1 MRTRRSKLF
10 ISCILFFAMLAPN
23 FAVPGNAAMPEP
35 DLRLDEKVQSAFTK
49 GQDEY
54 DVIAFFKKAETSNLE
69 RALTSTSGIKD
80 REVLVHQYVGEL
92 RQTAATSQ
100 AKAVRLLESAKRQ
113 GKVKTYESAYIVN
126 ALHVIGTKE
135 AILELA
141 KDPNVE
147 TIRLNEK
154 IQLIEPVQS
163 EDIDPADP
171 NITWNVDM
179 LNSPGV
185 WKDFEIDGTGTT
197 VGIIDSG
204 VEFAHPA
211 LKSKWRGYDAVNDEI
226 VDPEKNW
233 FEAIPAYFI
242 EQSPIPA
249 DSSLSHGTH
258 VAGII
263 LGSEENGKNQIGVA
277 PGAKYIAARTFDS
290 TGNTDNFVLIRA
302 GEWMLAPGGDVNAR
316 PDVVNASWASS
327 AIIDDWYRDVVNA
340 WRAAGIVPVFAAGN
354 STGQDPSVGPYSIS
368 NPANYPESFAVGAV
382 DQNYRLGGFSKRGP
396 SLYDQDKEIKA
407 IKPEV
412 TAPGVGIYSSI
423 VGKGYAFKNGTS
435 MAAPHVAGTV
445 ALLRQANP
453 NLTVAEIEEII
464 ESTARPLTDEDA
476 PSSPNMS
483 YGHGVVDT
491 YAAVSK
497 VLGNGSVKV
506 EGHVVVEGE
515 DNTQPTLTVDIAQG
529 KFVHQLVP
537 VTIYAK
543 DENGVVDAKFE
554 YLTAGETEWKT
565 LPLTKV
571 YGVYKDVRYEG
582 TVPAADVAAGD
593 MKFRWS
599 VKDSTGNVTEGE
611 DLRDIKPALVPKD
624 GYTHDFE
631 TPVAGWLF
639 TEDFKQDELSQWS
652 MPGYIGARSG
662 TKVIGT
668 QPYQLWNLKKYTVS
682 TAEMPPINLSDTTQI
697 KPSVGYYLR
706 YLPSKDFKMVVEGS
720 TDYGKTW
727 TELRNYTDQAQYWVY
742 DQIDLSQFLGNAN
755 VQIRFRMEIGEST
768 ERGFFID
775 DIRLNVNENKKPLTP
790 TDFEVSQE
798 ARGPKLTW
806 NTPAE
811 DNRSYKIYRGLSKD
825 DMKLLHTFPAV
836 KNLSIVNREYIDANA
851 KTATRYFYKITAVD
865 HFGNESDPTLPLSIT
880 NQSVQTLYYSDFEK
894 DNGGL
899 KPIAMGE
906 LNVVDWEWGES
917 IHVAGNP
924 TKMWATNFEKGVTGG
939 AEYALELPEP
949 LDIPEDGAFIKFK
962 SLTDLYWNPDP
973 TQWSGQNF
981 VQVSEDNGN
990 TWNNLIGPEEMM
1002 AWEKQNLW
1010 FEFSADLTAYA
1021 GKPVKIR
1028 FYTETVPHANGNPSY
1043 PEQGWYLDDVE
1054 VAPYSN
1060 TIEGASLAVDLQP
1073 DVTNLKDFKNV
1084 SLEEQKAEVKN
1095 LKPQAEQALLPEN
1108 TIPLK
1113 GANVVIKETGLNT
1126 KSDDIGHFS
1135 LNLEASNRSYTMEVS
1150 KYGYHSQTK
1159 EITIKDG
1166 KPVALNFKMNMKQN
1180 GSVEG
1185 SVVNASGEGI
1195 ADAYVRLLEDSN
1207 VAIVQTGADGTFTL
1221 PEVLEGTYTLRAIAA
1236 GHTIVEETVV
1246 VEPNKAANAKLT
1258 LEEIETS
1265 PEWIIYDNGKKSD
1278 TLAFAVPGKG
1288 FAVKFKSL
1296 GTGRL
1301 SKTSMYFVDDWLDM
1315 WGTEIKV
1322 GVLKENP
1329 ETGAI
1334 YKVAEFE
1341 SHIIKQGQFN
1351 DIDLTKLGVEL
1362 EPNEVF
1368 YITTEQMYGGG
1379 NNPALGIDSFSPYS
1393 DNSFVWNGALEK
1405 LDGHEGYDTPGSLMI
1420 RAQIEYSD
1428 KITSSPSFVNL
1439 EPVSYTNKE
1448 TMTVRG
1454 TTLEDGIVKVYVND
1468 EMVKEIDVV
1477 AKAFSLPVSLKA
1489 GNNKVYATL
1498 TSESGSTSE
1507 PSMVHQIVLDQTA
1520 PTLKVSEPIH
1530 ESTVNSL
1537 ETLVK
1542 GTIADDN
1549 MDRVLVNGIKAD
1561 LKDGKFQM
1569 ETPLNPGVNEIV
1581 VDAFDLANNRTRKI
1595 IKVISTSPL
1604 PQLPVHNVR
1613 PEISVT
1619 LKGGES
1625 VKIHAESEAGA
1636 KATYTVSL
1644 PNEVAAIEGISLPE
1658 VEPGIYEAWWT
1669 APMDMAAENMVVNIH
1684 FKKGQTENKV
1694 TAPGRINVI
1703 NEELIKPNPAGEVT
1717 RVEGKNRFETAA
1729 LFSVKTYDKADTVVL
1744 ANGMSLADALFA
1756 GPLAL
1761 AHEAPVLLTKT
1772 DELPAETL
1780 QELKRLGA
1788 KKVIVIGGTQV
1799 VSDKLYKELSNS
1811 FDVRRLGGRDR
1822 YDTSRLIANEVLEME
1837 GSRSAFFVGPDRY
1850 ADAVAAGANVK
1861 LADFYGIA
1869 PIIMVKEG
1877 RIPQFNM
1884 VARGFVLGGKESI
1897 SESLY
1902 EAIYAKGYALER
1914 IEGTNRH
1921 DTAVKLAERFMGKRT
1936 EVLVANG
1943 HSAVDALVAGSYSAI
1958 NSVPLLTVLEKS
1970 VPTETEAYIKS
1981 AKVKHIVLAGG
1992 KLVISDSVR
2001 NYLLL
2006 TIK

>member
-163 EDIDPADP
+163 EDIDPANP

-316 PDVVNASWASS
+316 PDVVNASWSSS

-340 WRAAGIVPVFAAGN
+340 WRAAGIVPVFSAGN
-354 STGQDPSVGPYSIS
+354 STAQDPSVGPYSIA

-497 VLGNGSVKV
+497 VLGKGSVKV

-565 LPLTKV
+565 LPLTKA

-593 MKFRWS
+593 MKFRWT
-599 VKDSTGNVTEGE
+599 VKDSTGNVTQSE
-611 DLRDIKPALVPKD
+611 DLRNIKPSLVPKD

-668 QPYQLWNLKKYTVS
+668 QPSQLWNLKKYTVS
-682 TAEMPPINLSDTTQI
+682 TAEMPPINLSDTTQV

-727 TELRNYTDQAQYWVY
+727 TEVRNYTDIAQYWVY
-742 DQIDLSQFLGNAN
+742 DQIDLSQFLGNEN
-755 VQIRFRMEIGEST
+755 VQIRFSMEIGEST

-790 TDFEVSQE
+790 TDFEVSQG

-806 NTPAE
+806 NTSAE

-836 KNLSIVNREYIDANA
+836 KNLSVVNREYIDATA

-894 DNGGL
+894 DDGGL

-906 LNVVDWEWGES
+906 LNVVDWEWGDP
-917 IHVAGNP
+917 IHIAGNT
-924 TKMWATNFEKGVTGG
+924 TKMWGTNFEKGVTGG
-939 AEYALELPEP
+939 AEYALELPE
-949 LDIPEDGAFIKFK
+949 LEIPEDGAFMNFK
-962 SLTDLYWNPDP
+962 SLTHIFWSSDP
-973 TQWSGQNF
+973 NQWSAKNY
-981 VQVSEDNGN
+981 VQVSEDNGK
-990 TWNNLIGPEEMM
+990 TWNDLIGPETLMI
-1002 AWEKQNLW
+1002 WEKQKLW
-1010 FEFSADLTAYA
+1010 FEYSADLSEYK
-1021 GKPVKIR
+1021 GKTVKIR
-1028 FYTETVPHANGNPSY
+1028 FYSIIKNHANGNPDY
-1043 PEQGWYLDDVE
+1043 PEYGWYIDDVE
-1054 VAPYSN
+1054 VAPYTN
-1060 TIEGASLAVDLQP
+1060 TMEETALVLDLQP
-1073 DVTNLKDFKNV
+1073 DITSLKGFKNL
-1084 SLEEQKAEVKN
+1084 SLEEQTNKADN
-1095 LKPQAEQALLPEN
+1095 QKPQVTEALLPDN
-1108 TIPLK
+1108 TVPLK

-1126 KSDDIGHFS
+1126 KSNDIGHFS
-1135 LNLEASNRSYTMEVS
+1135 LNLVASNRSYTMEVS

-1166 KPVALNFKMNMKQN
+1166 KPVSLNFKMNMKVN
-1180 GSVEG
+1180 GSIEG
-1185 SVVNASGEGI
+1185 KVLNASGKGI
-1195 ADAYVRLLEDSN
+1195 PDAYVRLLEDSN
-1207 VAIVQTGADGTFTL
+1207 VPIVQTRADGSFTL

-1236 GHTIVEETVV
+1236 GHTIVEQSVTVKPNET
-1246 VEPNKAANAKLT
+1246 ANATLT
-1258 LEEIETS
+1258 LKEMETS
-1265 PEWIIYDNGKKSD
+1265 PEWIIYDNGKKTD
-1278 TLAFAVPGKG
+1278 TIAWKDPDKG
-1288 FAVKFKSL
+1288 FAVKFKAL
-1296 GTGRL
+1296 GSGRL
-1301 SKTSMYFVDDWLDM
+1301 SKTSMFFVDDWPGM

-1322 GVLKENP
+1322 GVLRENP
-1329 ETGAI
+1329 ITGAI
-1334 YKVAEFE
+1334 YRVADFE
-1341 SHIIKQGQFN
+1341 PYKIIPGQFN
-1351 DIDLTKLGVEL
+1351 EIDLTKLGIDL
-1362 EPNEVF
+1362 EPNEEF
-1368 YITTEQMYGGG
+1368 YIATEQMYGGS
-1379 NNPALGIDSFSPYS
+1379 NNPALGIDSFSPYG
-1393 DNSFVWNGALEK
+1393 DNSFVWKGSLEK
-1405 LDGHEGYDTPGSLMI
+1405 LDGHEGYDLRGSLMI
-1420 RAQIEYSD
+1420 RAQIEYSN

-1439 EPVSYTNKE
+1439 EPVTYTNNE
-1448 TMTVRG
+1448 NMTIHG
-1454 TTLEDGIVKVYVND
+1454 TTLEDGTVKAYLND
-1468 EMVKEIDVV
+1468 KVVKEIEVV
-1477 AKAFSLPVSLKA
+1477 AKKFSFPVKLKP
-1489 GNNKVYATL
+1489 GINELYATL

-1507 PSMVHQIVLDQTA
+1507 PSIIREVILDQTA
-1520 PTLKVSEPIH
+1520 PLLTVTEPTDKT
-1530 ESTVNSL
+1530 TVNDSKI
-1537 ETLVK
+1537 TVK
-1542 GTIADDN
+1542 GTTSDEN
-1549 MDRVLVNGIKAD
+1549 LDRVLINGIKAN
-1561 LKDGKFQM
+1561 LKDGKFQ
-1569 ETPLNPGVNEIV
+1569 LEISLKSGINDILI
-1581 VDAFDLANNRTRKI
+1581 DAFDLANNRTRKV
-1595 IKVISTSPL
+1595 IKVISTSSQPEL
-1604 PQLPVHNVR
+1604 EIHTVR

-1625 VKIHAESEAGA
+1625 VKIHAESEPGA
-1636 KATYTVSL
+1636 KATYNVSL
-1644 PNEVAAIEGISLPE
+1644 PNQITAVQGISLPE

-1669 APMDMAAENMVVNIH
+1669 APMDMAAENMVVNIQ
-1684 FKKGQTENKV
+1684 FEKGQVQTEV
-1694 TAPGRINVI
+1694 TAQGRINVI
-1703 NEELIKPNPAGEVT
+1703 NDELIKPNPAGKVS

-1729 LFSVKTYDKADTVVL
+1729 LFSAKTYDKSDTVVL

-1772 DELPAETL
+1772 DELPPETL

-1943 HSAVDALVAGSYSAI
+1943 HSPVDALVAGSYSAI